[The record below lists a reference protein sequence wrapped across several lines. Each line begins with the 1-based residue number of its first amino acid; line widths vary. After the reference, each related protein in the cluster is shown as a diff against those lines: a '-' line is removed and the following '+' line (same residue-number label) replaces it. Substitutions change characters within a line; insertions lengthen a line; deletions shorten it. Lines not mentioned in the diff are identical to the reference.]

1 MTCDLTPPPTLAAF
15 LDLIDTCAR
24 SVGGPDWPS
33 LALTGL
39 LVLLVPLSIAAL
51 LVWRSRE

>member
-24 SVGGPDWPS
+24 SVGGSDWPS

>member
-1 MTCDLTPPPTLAAF
+1 MTCNLTPPPTLAAF

-24 SVGGPDWPS
+24 SVGGSDWPS

-39 LVLLVPLSIAAL
+39 LVLLVPLLLCVAFVAL
-51 LVWRSRE
+51 RR